1 MRKLTVLLV
10 SLMLSSSLFGQI
22 TKSKIEVPA
31 GKNLREVLSNSLQ
44 YVEPDFLLGK
54 VYYKDKSVSEGFFN
68 YNILLNE
75 MHFVIYEKETDTD
88 KILKLANPETV
99 DFITFGKRLFVFDK
113 RYGYL
118 EVIYNGKVK
127 LLKKSTLQVISG
139 DRPRDSYGY
148 LPESAAS
155 SSLDYFGGEN
165 FIYAPDRE
173 EIIKANTKREDRY
186 YSQKAKAI
194 KPITTKKALLSL
206 SSKKHSD
213 ELSKFIDDLP
223 GKWNDEQNLFEF
235 FKFANKFEND

>member
-1 MRKLTVLLV
+1 MKRITLLLLAL
-10 SLMLSSSLFGQI
+10 SLAFCLSAQI
-22 TKSKIEVPA
+22 KKSQIDVPA

-75 MHFVIYEKETDTD
+75 MHFVFYDKESDTD
-88 KILKLANPETV
+88 RVLSLANPETI

-113 RYGYL
+113 RYGYV
-118 EVIYNGKVK
+118 EVIFNGKIK
-127 LLKKSTLQVISG
+127 LLKKSTLEVVSG

-155 SSLDYFGGEN
+155 SKLDYFGGEN

-173 EIIKANTKREDRY
+173 EILKANTKREDRY
-186 YSQKAKAI
+186 YSQKAKSI
-194 KPITTKKALLSL
+194 KPISSKKSLLSL

-223 GKWNDEQNLFEF
+223 GKWNDEQNLFEY
-235 FKFANKFEND
+235 FKFANKFENE